1 MSDLPIGFIGL
12 GAMGRPMAINLADS
26 GQALVVRDVNPTATD
41 ILAQRG
47 AQVAASV
54 QALAGQAATV
64 FACMPS
70 VATAEDVVTEA
81 ASAEGSALKHFVNLS
96 TTGSKFSQAAAG
108 LLAEQG
114 IAYLDAPISG
124 GPPGAEAATL
134 SIMCSGDRAAYEAAR
149 PALEVMSGKLTY
161 LGEQAGA
168 AQTMKLVNNIM
179 SFCNMVA
186 ASEAFTLGAKAGLDP
201 EQMVE
206 VVNASSGRNSASQDK
221 IPKAVLTRSFDYGG
235 GNHIILKDLE
245 LWRQEAEAYGIPAY
259 MGNLVRTLFRQ
270 MVQEEGA
277 DQDFTRIFLLME
289 RMAGMEMKKTR

>member
-1 MSDLPIGFIGL
+1 MAEEPLGFIGL
-12 GAMGRPMAINLADS
+12 GAMGRPMAVNLIGS
-26 GQALVVRDVNPTATD
+26 GQALVVRDLSPTATD

-47 AQVAASV
+47 AEVAYSV
-54 QALAGQAATV
+54 KAVADRAATV
-64 FACMPS
+64 LACMPS
-70 VATAEDVVTEA
+70 VATAEDVVAEA
-81 ASAEGSALKHFVNLS
+81 VNGSAIRHFVNLG
-96 TTGSKFSQAAAG
+96 TTGSKFSQAAAARLG
-108 LLAEQG
+108 EKG

-134 SIMCSGDRAAYEAAR
+134 SIMCSGDGAAFEAAK
-149 PALEVMSGKLTY
+149 PGLEAMSAKLTY
-161 LGEQAGA
+161 LGEQVGA

-179 SFCNMVA
+179 SFCNLVA

-235 GNHIILKDLE
+235 GNHIILKDLD
-245 LWRQEAEAYGIPAY
+245 LWRQEAEHYGVPGY

-270 MVQEEGA
+270 MVQDEGL
-277 DQDFTRIFLLME
+277 DQDFTRIFRLME
-289 RMAGMEMKKTR
+289 RMAGVEMKKTR